1 MENNESNRV
10 TLSIA
15 AKNLADP
22 RRQMVKRLRFSAAE
36 WVAVKERMEAAGVHN
51 FSSFSRRALI
61 HGDVYIFDYSYLR
74 KFTEQIARVGN
85 NINQIAR
92 RVNVDEEVTQEQMN
106 DLKMMMNEVRLLT
119 HSALD
124 SALDSRAALNN
135 LPEEGGR

>member
-1 MENNESNRV
+1 MENNEIS
-10 TLSIA
+10 TATSDTIA
-15 AKNLADP
+15 ASLADP
-22 RRQMVKRLRFSAAE
+22 RRQMVKRLRFSTSE
-36 WVAVKERMEAAGVHN
+36 WLAVKERMDEAGVHN

-106 DLKMMMNEVRLLT
+106 DLKMMMNEIRLLT

-124 SALDSRAALNN
+124 SALDSRVALNN
-135 LPEEGGR
+135 LPEKEGR